1 MAIDRTDLEAKLREI
16 EEIVDE
22 TKSQAQTTGT
32 VLAVVAV
39 VAVVLIFLMG
49 RRRGKKT
56 GGARVEIYRV

>member
-1 MAIDRTDLEAKLREI
+1 VAIDRTDLEAKLREI

-32 VLAVVAV
+32 ILAVVAV

-49 RRRGKKT
+49 KRRGKKT